1 MKEFYRQTV
10 KEVLDRVESSEAGL
24 TSEQADHSREK
35 CGWNELTEGKKKS
48 ISQIFFEQYKDFL
61 VLILIVSAVVS
72 LFLGETE
79 SAAVILL
86 VIVIFAG
93 SCACGKKT
101 VKAPDA
107 ESQGVMKI
115 TPIPTATPTPV
126 PRQVN
131 KDAVAQS
138 GSVTMVNEYL
148 VQKEE
153 GKAAGSS
160 KSGSS
165 EEQTAADSSDSGS
178 DATGN
183 STDEETETG
192 SGD

>member
-1 MKEFYRQTV
+1 
-10 KEVLDRVESSEAGL
+10 
-24 TSEQADHSREK
+24 
-35 CGWNELTEGKKKS
+35 
-48 ISQIFFEQYKDFL
+48 
-61 VLILIVSAVVS
+61 
-72 LFLGETE
+72 
-79 SAAVILL
+79 
-86 VIVIFAG
+86 
-93 SCACGKKT
+93 
-101 VKAPDA
+101 
-107 ESQGVMKI
+107 
-115 TPIPTATPTPV
+115 
-126 PRQVN
+126 
-131 KDAVAQS
+131 
-138 GSVTMVNEYL
+138 VTMVNEYL

>member
-1 MKEFYRQTV
+1 MKAKIR
-10 KEVLDRVESSEAGL
+10 
-24 TSEQADHSREK
+24 
-35 CGWNELTEGKKKS
+35 
-48 ISQIFFEQYKDFL
+48 
-61 VLILIVSAVVS
+61 ILIRRIKRSFKKDREQWIKGGI
-72 LFLGETE
+72 L
-79 SAAVILL
+79 AVILL

-107 ESQGVMKI
+107 ASQGVMKI
-115 TPIPTATPTPV
+115 TPVPTATPTPV

-153 GKAAGSS
+153 GKTAGSS
-160 KSGSS
+160 KSSASS
-165 EEQTAADSSDSGS
+165 DTEASSDSSTAG
-178 DATGN
+178 TGD
-183 STDEETETG
+183 SSGEETEDSTG
-192 SGD
+192 D

>member
-1 MKEFYRQTV
+1 MDQGRDFDSDPAGNRNFCRQ
-10 KEVLDRVESSEAGL
+10 LCMW
-24 TSEQADHSREK
+24 EQN
-35 CGWNELTEGKKKS
+35 G
-48 ISQIFFEQYKDFL
+48 
-61 VLILIVSAVVS
+61 
-72 LFLGETE
+72 
-79 SAAVILL
+79 
-86 VIVIFAG
+86 
-93 SCACGKKT
+93 
-101 VKAPDA
+101 DA

>member
-1 MKEFYRQTV
+1 MKAKIR
-10 KEVLDRVESSEAGL
+10 
-24 TSEQADHSREK
+24 
-35 CGWNELTEGKKKS
+35 
-48 ISQIFFEQYKDFL
+48 
-61 VLILIVSAVVS
+61 ILIRRIKRSYKKDREQWIKGGI
-72 LFLGETE
+72 LT
-79 SAAVILL
+79 VILL

-107 ESQGVMKI
+107 ESQI

>member
-1 MKEFYRQTV
+1 MKAKIR
-10 KEVLDRVESSEAGL
+10 
-24 TSEQADHSREK
+24 
-35 CGWNELTEGKKKS
+35 
-48 ISQIFFEQYKDFL
+48 
-61 VLILIVSAVVS
+61 ILIRRIKRSYKKEREQWIKGGI
-72 LFLGETE
+72 L
-79 SAAVILL
+79 AVILL

-101 VKAPDA
+101 VKVPDA

-153 GKAAGSS
+153 GKTSGSS
-160 KSGSS
+160 KSSSS
-165 EEQTAADSSDSGS
+165 EDQTAGNSSDSG
-178 DATGN
+178 AGGTGD
-183 STDEETETG
+183 STDEESETG
-192 SGD
+192 DGN

>member
-1 MKEFYRQTV
+1 MKAKIRILTRRIKRSY
-10 KEVLDRVESSEAGL
+10 KKDREQWIKGGIL
-24 TSEQADHSREK
+24 T
-35 CGWNELTEGKKKS
+35 
-48 ISQIFFEQYKDFL
+48 
-61 VLILIVSAVVS
+61 
-72 LFLGETE
+72 
-79 SAAVILL
+79 VILL

-153 GKAAGSS
+153 GKAAVRAALQ
-160 KSGSS
+160 KSRLLKIRL
-165 EEQTAADSSDSGS
+165 TAAVMLLEIQQMKKLRPVVEI
-178 DATGN
+178 N
-183 STDEETETG
+183 FTETAL
-192 SGD
+192 